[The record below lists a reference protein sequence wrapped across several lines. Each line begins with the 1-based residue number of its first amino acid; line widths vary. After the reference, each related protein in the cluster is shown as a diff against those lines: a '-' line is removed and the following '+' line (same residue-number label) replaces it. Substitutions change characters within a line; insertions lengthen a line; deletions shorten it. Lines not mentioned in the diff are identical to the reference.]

1 MKITAQEEY
10 GLRILLQIALN
21 ADSEGM
27 TIARISEKEGISQHY
42 AAKLCRLLRL
52 AGFINS
58 VRGKEGGYTLAVPA
72 NQILLKD
79 VIYALGGKLY
89 SQDFCEDHSGLL
101 QLCLHSLDCSVR
113 SVWLLLQKAVDGVLE
128 KLTLQ
133 DLLPKSPNDAAGS
146 IEAAEDKTLSFQF
159 NKS

>member
-21 ADSEGM
+21 ANSEGM
-27 TIARISEKEGISQHY
+27 TISRISEKEGISPHY

-72 NQILLKD
+72 DQILLKD

-128 KLTLQ
+128 NLTLQ
-133 DLLPKSPNDAAGS
+133 DLLPKTSRAVN
-146 IEAAEDKTLSFQF
+146 AAENQNLSFQF
-159 NKS
+159 DKS